1 MKLSPKEEQTKAM
14 RGLTRTVLITGLL
27 FILGNSCFGQP
38 KKSSAATPNTK
49 AFSAREI
56 AEKFLPSVVLI
67 VCDDGKGTVSQGSG
81 FFLADG
87 KILTNYHV
95 IEGMVRGKV
104 KVAVGGKNASE
115 WWIGRVEVFDK
126 ANDIALLS
134 VQTKQDTLDSTG
146 GDKKNRAGT
155 GTPLSPKG
163 LTFATLDRIKAG
175 DEIYVLSNPKG
186 LAGTISR
193 GIVSGEIRKVK
204 GIDLLQ
210 IDAPISSGSSGGA
223 VLNSLGEVIGIATGS
238 FEEGQNLNFA
248 VPFSAIVSM
257 LSRLDSRI
265 RPTNPSCVG
274 NSSVSNTWTLCDG
287 LGESVASSRAT
298 AENEAK
304 LSIDKL
310 TKRIGKL
317 VLDSTTS
324 TPSHLMQGSI
334 DFSGCEV
341 RFSWR
346 RLPLKQG
353 YEEMRSPVWRANLS
367 ELRAI
372 GHLSEGVRLT
382 FPPYKVLGVSEDD
395 FYYSREFLIPMDSG
409 NKFAIAEMKDLFVSL
424 GEICK
429 KNSKAQT
436 TVGPSS
442 AEVTRQ
448 FNTLAE
454 RIERVHDEK
463 FLGLSGCG
471 IRFAA
476 VRSGVVTL
484 NTYSHDFSELNWV
497 EVNRATDSSGWV
509 GLHWSGEIPM
519 HDGSPHISVF
529 EFKNYSDAVA
539 AGAALMRL
547 GELCSK

>member
-1 MKLSPKEEQTKAM
+1 MKLSPKEEQTRAM
-14 RGLTRTVLITGLL
+14 RGLTRTILITGLL
-27 FILGNSCFGQP
+27 SILGNSSFSQP
-38 KKSSAATPNTK
+38 KRATPTTSNTK

-87 KILTNYHV
+87 KLLTNFHV

-134 VQTKQDTLDSTG
+134 VQTKQNTIDSTG
-146 GDKKNRAGT
+146 GVLVDAGAS
-155 GTPLSPKG
+155 LSPKG
-163 LTFATLDRIKAG
+163 LTFATLDRTKAG

-223 VLNSLGEVIGIATGS
+223 VLNSFGEVIGIATGS
-238 FEEGQNLNFA
+238 FEDGQNLNFA

-257 LSRLDSRI
+257 LSRLDSLI
-265 RPTNPSCVG
+265 SATNPSCVG
-274 NSSVSNTWTLCDG
+274 NSSVSNAWKLCDG

-304 LSIDKL
+304 LSVDKL

-317 VLDSTTS
+317 VLDSTTR
-324 TPSHLMQGSI
+324 TPSHLMQGNI
-334 DFSGCEV
+334 DFSECEV

-346 RLPLKQG
+346 RLPLKQE
-353 YEEMRSPVWRANLS
+353 YEEMRSRVWRANLS

-372 GHLSEGVRLT
+372 GYLSEGVRLV
-382 FPPYKVLGVSEDD
+382 FPPFKVFSVSEDG
-395 FYYSREFLIPMDSG
+395 FSYFREFTIPMDAG
-409 NKFAIAEMKDLFVSL
+409 NKFAIAEMKDLFGSL
-424 GEICK
+424 GEICRM
-429 KNSKAQT
+429 NSRAQT
-436 TVGPSS
+436 MVGPSS

-448 FNTLAE
+448 FSTLAE

-476 VRSGVVTL
+476 VRSGGVTL
-484 NTYSHDFSELNWV
+484 NTYSHDFGELDWV

-509 GLHWSGEIPM
+509 GLHWRGELPM
-519 HDGSPHISVF
+519 HDGSPGISVF